1 MLDDISGAAPKVP
14 VVELRSLLGCFMFS
28 GDDVFKKLGVLSGGE
43 RNRYAMA
50 KMLVSPS
57 NFLLLDEPTN
67 HLDLRAKDVLLDAIR
82 NFTGTVL
89 FVSHDRYFI
98 DGLATRVFE
107 VEDRRLHIYPGNY
120 EDYLWRKQGGP
131 EKVTEQI
138 TNSLTAATTP
148 GGPSFT
154 SSVKGGLSS
163 EARPLS
169 SEPEPEPADPHQTPQ
184 PHQTETTRRPPPAR
198 RTEIPRLEEAIAAT
212 EARLGNF
219 TSADQSQKD
228 AAELDQ
234 LRTQRATLL
243 AEWEE
248 LSLTLEEQQTA

>member
-1 MLDDISGAAPKVP
+1 MTDISGAAPKVP

-67 HLDLRAKDVLLDAIR
+67 HLYLRAKDDLLDAIL

-131 EKVTEQI
+131 DKVTEQI
-138 TNSLTAATTP
+138 TNSLTQTIQPVTDAGAP
-148 GGPSFT
+148 
-154 SSVKGGLSS
+154 
-163 EARPLS
+163 RPAS
-169 SEPEPEPADPHQTPQ
+169 GTWVSEPSPTSGPTPPTPIKRLNPIKLKQ
-184 PHQTETTRRPPPAR
+184 LEDRLRHAEE
-198 RTEIPRLEEAIAAT
+198 EIPRLESAITAV

-219 TSADQSQKD
+219 TSAEQSQKD
-228 AAELDQ
+228 AAELET
-234 LRTQRATLL
+234 LRAKRTTLL
-243 AEWEE
+243 SEWEE
-248 LSLTLEEQQTA
+248 LSLTLEEQQLA

>member
-1 MLDDISGAAPKVP
+1 
-14 VVELRSLLGCFMFS
+14 
-28 GDDVFKKLGVLSGGE
+28 
-43 RNRYAMA
+43 
-50 KMLVSPS
+50 MLVSPS
-57 NFLLLDEPTN
+57 NMLLLDEPTN

-107 VEDRRLHIYPGNY
+107 VEDKRIHIYPGNY

-138 TNSLTAATTP
+138 TLSLAAAAPAPTP
-148 GGPSFT
+148 VVEILP
-154 SSVKGGLSS
+154 
-163 EARPLS
+163 PN
-169 SEPEPEPADPHQTPQ
+169 PEPTPAANVKRLNPIKLKQLEDRLH
-184 PHQTETTRRPPPAR
+184 HAEE
-198 RTEIPRLEEAIAAT
+198 EIPRIESLIAAA
-212 EARLGNF
+212 ESRLGNF

-228 AAELDQ
+228 AAELDE
-234 LRTQRATLL
+234 LRTKRTNLL
-243 AEWEE
+243 TEWEE

>member
-1 MLDDISGAAPKVP
+1 
-14 VVELRSLLGCFMFS
+14 MFS

-67 HLDLRAKDVLLDAIR
+67 HLDLRAKDVLLEAIR

-107 VEDRRLHIYPGNY
+107 VEDQRLHIYPGNY

-131 EKVTEQI
+131 EKVTAAI
-138 TNSLTAATTP
+138 TNAVP
-148 GGPSFT
+148 
-154 SSVKGGLSS
+154 
-163 EARPLS
+163 
-169 SEPEPEPADPHQTPQ
+169 
-184 PHQTETTRRPPPAR
+184 
-198 RTEIPRLEEAIAAT
+198 
-212 EARLGNF
+212 
-219 TSADQSQKD
+219 
-228 AAELDQ
+228 
-234 LRTQRATLL
+234 
-243 AEWEE
+243 
-248 LSLTLEEQQTA
+248 

>member
-1 MLDDISGAAPKVP
+1 
-14 VVELRSLLGCFMFS
+14 MFS

-57 NFLLLDEPTN
+57 NMLLLDEPTN

-107 VEDRRLHIYPGNY
+107 VEDKRIHIYPGNY

-138 TNSLTAATTP
+138 THSLAAAPAPTP
-148 GGPSFT
+148 VVEIAPPT
-154 SSVKGGLSS
+154 
-163 EARPLS
+163 
-169 SEPEPEPADPHQTPQ
+169 PEPTPAANVKRLNPIKLKQLEDRLH
-184 PHQTETTRRPPPAR
+184 HAEE
-198 RTEIPRLEEAIAAT
+198 EIPRIESLIAAA
-212 EARLGNF
+212 ESRLGNF

-234 LRTQRATLL
+234 LRAQRTALL
-243 AEWEE
+243 TEWEE

>member
-1 MLDDISGAAPKVP
+1 
-14 VVELRSLLGCFMFS
+14 MFS

-138 TNSLTAATTP
+138 TNALTPAVTAPVPVVTP
-148 GGPSFT
+148 PPPT
-154 SSVKGGLSS
+154 
-163 EARPLS
+163 
-169 SEPEPEPADPHQTPQ
+169 PEPPANIVKRLNPIKLKQLEDRLRFA
-184 PHQTETTRRPPPAR
+184 EE
-198 RTEIPRLEEAIAAT
+198 EIPHLESLIAEA

-219 TSADQSQKD
+219 TSAEQSQRD
-228 AAELDQ
+228 AAELDA
-234 LRTQRATLL
+234 LRAKRTTLL

>member
-1 MLDDISGAAPKVP
+1 
-14 VVELRSLLGCFMFS
+14 MFS

-57 NFLLLDEPTN
+57 NMLLLDEPTN

-107 VEDRRLHIYPGNY
+107 VEDRRVHIYPGNY

-131 EKVTEQI
+131 EKVKE
-138 TNSLTAATTP
+138 SLTAELKAP
-148 GGPSFT
+148 IAPP
-154 SSVKGGLSS
+154 V
-163 EARPLS
+163 
-169 SEPEPEPADPHQTPQ
+169 PEPVVETYTPTASTKRLNPIKLKQ
-184 PHQTETTRRPPPAR
+184 MEDRLKFAEE
-198 RTEIPRLEEAIAAT
+198 EIPRLEQQIATA
-212 EARLGNF
+212 EGRLGNF
-219 TSADQSQKD
+219 TSVEQSQKD
-228 AAELDQ
+228 AAELDR
-234 LRTQRATLL
+234 LREQRTVLL

-248 LSLTLEEQQTA
+248 LAMALEEQRA

>member
-1 MLDDISGAAPKVP
+1 
-14 VVELRSLLGCFMFS
+14 MFS

-138 TNSLTAATTP
+138 TNSLTQTSAAQPLAGATASRTGNTTGAPGLDSGTWVFEAATKP
-148 GGPSFT
+148 F
-154 SSVKGGLSS
+154 
-163 EARPLS
+163 
-169 SEPEPEPADPHQTPQ
+169 PEPSILIKRLNPIKLKQLEERLRHA
-184 PHQTETTRRPPPAR
+184 EE
-198 RTEIPRLEEAIAAT
+198 EIPHLESLIAEV

-228 AAELDQ
+228 AAELDD
-234 LRTQRATLL
+234 LRTKRTTLL

>member
-1 MLDDISGAAPKVP
+1 
-14 VVELRSLLGCFMFS
+14 
-28 GDDVFKKLGVLSGGE
+28 
-43 RNRYAMA
+43 MA

-138 TNSLTAATTP
+138 TNSLAAAPT
-148 GGPSFT
+148 
-154 SSVKGGLSS
+154 
-163 EARPLS
+163 
-169 SEPEPEPADPHQTPQ
+169 
-184 PHQTETTRRPPPAR
+184 PPPVIEIPAPTTEPTPNANIKR
-198 RTEIPRLEEAIAAT
+198 LNPIKLKQLEDRLHHAEEEIPRLESLIAAA
-212 EARLGNF
+212 EERLGNF
-219 TSADQSQKD
+219 TSAEQSQRD
-228 AAELDQ
+228 AAELDD
-234 LRTQRATLL
+234 LRTKRTSLL
-243 AEWEE
+243 TEWEE
-248 LSLTLEEQQTA
+248 LSLTLEEQQLA